1 MYLSQWLPSR
11 RLIHV
16 PLTVKRDE
24 IYEKGQEMQLEA
36 DSLQHST
43 VSEVQI
49 YLHDGDVWPVT
60 AAEFVIAAGPQSG
73 HIAYLAGIGSGKGVL
88 SVPLPV
94 EPRKRYV
101 YCVHAPKGPGL
112 T

>member
-1 MYLSQWLPSR
+1 MIVSSTAR
-11 RLIHV
+11 RDQFYD
-16 PLTVKRDE
+16 KGEE
-24 IYEKGQEMQLEA
+24 IQLEV
-36 DSLQHST
+36 DRIRDGR
-43 VSEVQI
+43 VSEAHI

-73 HIAYLAGIGSGKGVL
+73 HMAYLAGIGSGKGVL

-101 YCVHAPKGPGL
+101 YCVL
-112 T
+112 L